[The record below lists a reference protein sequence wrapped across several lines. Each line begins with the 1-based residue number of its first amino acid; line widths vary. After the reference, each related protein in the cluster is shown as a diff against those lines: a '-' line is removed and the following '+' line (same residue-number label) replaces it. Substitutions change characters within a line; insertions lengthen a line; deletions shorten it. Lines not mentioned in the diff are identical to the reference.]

1 MQFESPSNQQF
12 ISQAIYADFSKSDSP
27 LAQDEINRLPRMVQ
41 HYMKEVNQ
49 VNRNMPAQMMNREV
63 MRACS
68 QHILNKREREQ
79 ATPVSSGETGLLM
92 DTARRFEKIQQDRNS
107 FMKKEVPPAPNFL
120 IEASEDKTNAM
131 ELFQRQKSMR
141 DEEMKVATQSQ
152 TVKSQLQFHPPTV
165 NHFEMLSS
173 GNDGSMT
180 MPGRGAGFTN
190 DSPMTRYVHGDIRG
204 MSQNGDMTLAI
215 PPSIYPNLQ
224 QDILQRKDDI
234 LTYKENEY
242 NLFINSIDRNW
253 YYDTPLNFQVRKEN
267 RYDYTINFST
277 ANNIAGFAITPA
289 AQIKF
294 KNIVRVELV
303 KAIIPTESIDVFKT
317 RYMSGG
323 TAKTTF
329 AGGSTILSFP
339 YLIVR
344 VEELESN
351 NYGTNSNIDSTF
363 GIIQYDNKWSSE
375 HEDYREYNLNQSKL
389 TNPGYACMIPK
400 FMKCQRIFH
409 PTPLSTLQKM
419 TVRIERPDGTL
430 VNTEMDTFD
439 FIKVF
444 MTNIENLPSGY
455 FYSGTNP
462 YKDAPVNEYIVL
474 ESAEL
479 FRATNAIAG
488 DRIYVKGFRFPDTFV
503 SGTQELRDAFKSFI
517 NRVDGHVV
525 SGVMG
530 LAGSIITEE
539 PNAIGYSKFIIIP
552 SEVDVKNGIY
562 VDYST
567 LSGGLAGLQLV
578 KPIACRGINGNRQV
592 QVVFRIITR
601 EIDSSSRIRADIL

>member
-12 ISQAIYADFSKSDSP
+12 IAQAIYTDFSKSDAP
-27 LAQDEINRLPRMVQ
+27 LAQDEINRLPRMVM
-41 HYMKEVNQ
+41 HYMKEVRQ
-49 VNRNMPAQMMNREV
+49 VNNGMPAQMMNREV
-63 MRACS
+63 MRACM
-68 QHILNKREREQ
+68 QQILSMREKGQ
-79 ATPVSSGETGLLM
+79 AQQAQAQVQAPASSGGDGLMM
-92 DTARRFEKIQQDRNS
+92 DTARRFEQIQQDRNS

-131 ELFQRQKSMR
+131 ELFQRQKTMR
-141 DEEMKVATQSQ
+141 DEEMKLATQTQ
-152 TVKSQLQFHPPTV
+152 AAKSQLKFNPPTV
-165 NHFEMLSS
+165 NHFEMISS
-173 GNDGSMT
+173 
-180 MPGRGAGFTN
+180 
-190 DSPMTRYVHGDIRG
+190 DIRENIFPKD
-204 MSQNGDMTLAI
+204 QNGDMTLAI
-215 PPSIYPNLQ
+215 SPPMYPNLQ
-224 QDILQRKDDI
+224 QDLLPRKDDI

-267 RYDYTINFST
+267 RYDYTVNFST
-277 ANNIAGFAITPA
+277 ANNIAGFTITPA

-294 KNIVRVELV
+294 KNIVRIELV

-317 RYMSGG
+317 RYMSGNQ
-323 TAKTTF
+323 AKTTF

-363 GIIQYDNKWSSE
+363 GIIQYDNKWSSD
-375 HEDYREYNLNQSKL
+375 HEDYREYNINQTTL

-439 FIKVF
+439 FIKIF
-444 MTNIENLPSGY
+444 MSTVLPTGY
-455 FYSGTNP
+455 DYSNSNA
-462 YKDAPVNEYIVL
+462 YHNAPANEYVVL
-474 ESAEL
+474 ETAEL

-488 DRIYVKGFRFPDTFV
+488 DRIYVKGFKFPDNFNGG
-503 SGTQELRDAFKSFI
+503 SIDLRASFTAFI
-517 NRVDGHVV
+517 NRVEGHIV
-525 SGVMG
+525 SAVMG
-530 LAGSIITEE
+530 LTNGNITEE
-539 PNAIGYSKFIIIP
+539 PSAIGYSKFIIIP
-552 SEVDVKNGIY
+552 GEVNVKTGSYIDYNSLANGLK
-562 VDYST
+562 D
-567 LSGGLAGLQLV
+567 LSLV
-578 KPIACRGINGNRQV
+578 KPISCRGINGNRQV

>member
-12 ISQAIYADFSKSDSP
+12 IAQAIYTDFSKSDSP

-41 HYMKEVNQ
+41 HYMKEVRQ
-49 VNRNMPAQMMNREV
+49 VNGNMPAQMMNREV
-63 MRACS
+63 MRACV
-68 QHILNKREREQ
+68 QQILNKREREQ
-79 ATPVSSGETGLLM
+79 VPASSGENALLM
-92 DTARRFEKIQQDRNS
+92 DTARRFEQIQQDRNS
-107 FMKKEVPPAPNFL
+107 FMKKDVPPAPNFL
-120 IEASEDKTNAM
+120 IEATEDKTNAM
-131 ELFQRQKSMR
+131 ELFQRQKAMR
-141 DEEMKVATQSQ
+141 DEEMKLATQTQ
-152 TVKSQLQFHPPTV
+152 TAKSQLQFHPPTV

-173 GNDGSMT
+173 DVRDISLT
-180 MPGRGAGFTN
+180 KESRFAMP
-190 DSPMTRYVHGDIRG
+190 
-204 MSQNGDMTLAI
+204 SQNGDMTLAI
-215 PPSIYPNLQ
+215 PPPIYPNLQ
-224 QDILQRKDDI
+224 QELLPRKDDI

-267 RYDYTINFST
+267 RYDYTVNFST
-277 ANNIAGFAITPA
+277 ANNITGFTITPA

-323 TAKTTF
+323 SAKTTF
-329 AGGSTILSFP
+329 AGGSTVLSFP

-375 HEDYREYNLNQSKL
+375 HEDYREYNLNQTTL
-389 TNPGYACMIPK
+389 INPGYACMIPK
-400 FMKCQRIFH
+400 FMKCQRVFH

-419 TVRIERPDGTL
+419 SVRIERPDGTL

-444 MTNIENLPSGY
+444 MSSVLPVGY
-455 FYSGTNP
+455 SYSGTNP
-462 YKDAPVNEYIVL
+462 YASAPANEYIVL

-488 DRIYVKGFRFPDTFV
+488 DRIYVKGFKFPSTFTD
-503 SGTQELRDAFKSFI
+503 GTQTLRDMFVSFI
-517 NRVDGHVV
+517 NRVEGHVV

-530 LAGSIITEE
+530 LNGSTITEE

-552 SEVDVKNGIY
+552 GQVDLAAGIY
-562 VDYST
+562 VNYSI
-567 LSGGLAGLQLV
+567 LADGLAGLQLI

>member
-1 MQFESPSNQQF
+1 
-12 ISQAIYADFSKSDSP
+12 
-27 LAQDEINRLPRMVQ
+27 
-41 HYMKEVNQ
+41 MKEVYQ
-49 VNRNMPAQMMNREV
+49 VNGNMPLQMMNREV
-63 MRACS
+63 MRACM
-68 QHILNKREREQ
+68 QQILNKREQ
-79 ATPVSSGETGLLM
+79 IIPASSGENGILM
-92 DTARRFEKIQQDRNS
+92 DTSRRFEQIQQDRNS
-107 FMKKEVPPAPNFL
+107 FMKKDVPPAPNFL

-131 ELFQRQKSMR
+131 ELFQRQKAMR
-141 DEEMKVATQSQ
+141 DEEMKVATQTQ
-152 TVKSQLQFHPPTV
+152 TSKSQLQFHPPTI
-165 NHFEMLSS
+165 NHFEMMSS
-173 GNDGSMT
+173 DVRELNFSNDNRMIIADQKDQTDSMT
-180 MPGRGAGFTN
+180 
-190 DSPMTRYVHGDIRG
+190 V
-204 MSQNGDMTLAI
+204 AI

-224 QDILQRKDDI
+224 QNILPRKDNI

-253 YYDTPLNFQVRKEN
+253 YYDTTLNFQVRKEN
-267 RYDYTINFST
+267 RYDYTVNFNT
-277 ANNIAGFAITPA
+277 ANNINTFTITPA

-294 KNIVRVELV
+294 KNIVRIELI

-317 RYMSGG
+317 RYTTGG
-323 TAKTTF
+323 VTKTTF

-375 HEDYREYNLNQSKL
+375 HDDYREYNLNQTKL

-439 FIKVF
+439 FIKIF
-444 MTNIENLPSGY
+444 MTSVLPSGY
-455 FYSGTNP
+455 SYATTNP
-462 YKDAPVNEYIVL
+462 YNGAPANEYIIL
-474 ESAEL
+474 ESSEL

-488 DRIYVKGFRFPDTFV
+488 DRIYVKGFKFPDNFTNG
-503 SGTQELRDAFKSFI
+503 SIELRTSFVAFI
-517 NRVDGHVV
+517 NRVEGHIV
-525 SGVMG
+525 SSVMG
-530 LAGSIITEE
+530 LTNDNKLSEE
-539 PNAIGYSKFIIIP
+539 PNIIGYSKFIIIP
-552 SEVDVKNGIY
+552 GEVNVKNGVY
-562 VDYST
+562 VNYSSLANG
-567 LSGGLAGLQLV
+567 LSELQLV
-578 KPIACRGINGNRQV
+578 RPISCRGINGNRQV
-592 QVVFRIITR
+592 QVAFRIITR

>member
-12 ISQAIYADFSKSDSP
+12 IAQAIYVDFSKSDSP

-41 HYMKEVNQ
+41 HYMKEVRQ
-49 VNRNMPAQMMNREV
+49 VNGNMPAQMMNREV
-63 MRACS
+63 MRACV
-68 QHILNKREREQ
+68 QQILNKREREQ
-79 ATPVSSGETGLLM
+79 ATPASSGENGLLM
-92 DTARRFEKIQQDRNS
+92 DTARRFEQIQQDRNS
-107 FMKKEVPPAPNFL
+107 FMKKETPPAPNFL
-120 IEASEDKTNAM
+120 IEATEDKTNAM
-131 ELFQRQKSMR
+131 ELFQRQKAMR
-141 DEEMKVATQSQ
+141 DEEMKLATQTQ
-152 TVKSQLQFHPPTV
+152 TAKSQLQFHPPTV
-165 NHFEMLSS
+165 NHFEMLSA
-173 GNDGSMT
+173 DVRDVKDT
-180 MPGRGAGFTN
+180 RFAMP
-190 DSPMTRYVHGDIRG
+190 
-204 MSQNGDMTLAI
+204 SQNGDMTVAV
-215 PPSIYPNLQ
+215 PPPLYPNLQ
-224 QDILQRKDDI
+224 QDILPRKDDI

-253 YYDTPLNFQVRKEN
+253 YYDTALNFQVRKEN
-267 RYDYTINFST
+267 RYDYTVNFST
-277 ANNIAGFAITPA
+277 ANNITGFTITPA

-323 TAKTTF
+323 QPKTTF
-329 AGGSTILSFP
+329 AGGSTVLSFP

-375 HEDYREYNLNQSKL
+375 HEDYREYNVNQSKL

-400 FMKCQRIFH
+400 FMKCQRVFH

-419 TVRIERPDGTL
+419 SIRLERPDGTL

-444 MTNIENLPSGY
+444 MGSVLPAGY
-455 FYSGTNP
+455 SYSGTNP
-462 YKDAPVNEYIVL
+462 YVSAPANEYIVL
-474 ESAEL
+474 ESTEL

-488 DRIYVKGFRFPDTFV
+488 DRIYVKGFKFPDGFV
-503 SGTQELRDAFKSFI
+503 GGTQELRDKFVSFI
-517 NRVDGHVV
+517 NRVEGHVV

-530 LAGSIITEE
+530 LNGTTITEE
-539 PNAIGYSKFIIIP
+539 PNTIGYSKFIIIP
-552 SEVDVKNGIY
+552 GQVDLAAGAY
-562 VDYST
+562 VNYST
-567 LSGGLAGLQLV
+567 LAGGLAGLQLV